1 MYRTL
6 FHRIDLRGRLTPED
20 LLSYFNDKDLRVI
33 MGHNGININEFCA
46 ADKKY
51 KERTK
56 VEKARTLLKVMGE
69 RFLKDPD
76 DLIAALTAPE
86 QLNDKLN
93 KRPRKKTPRA
103 PTQHGRMSAA
113 PCGSSGGG
121 DRSSGSGAGS
131 DKRAQI
137 DCCNSTTGITG
148 IITTTD
154 DKQDNFRN
162 GVVELPGSADFRNGL
177 TAFRTISESSRSSGS
192 ARSSPPPGPPPPAA
206 APAAT
211 SPTTTTT
218 TTTSVSAVARPAC
231 TIDVLN
237 GGMGAEVSRH
247 MRSREKRKIDRLSS
261 SGSGGGSDGGTTAQG
276 SKFHGHGSSS
286 SGASSSGSAF
296 SRYNSQPVRPVTTL
310 QLQQPLTRHMSHM
323 NPAAAGG
330 SAMSAAS
337 GGNGG
342 GRAPSALELK
352 LLQPLTASG
361 SGIARGGRCGSLT
374 RCVATDPSGTTVGV
388 IDVRRYVNE
397 TLL

>member
-137 DCCNSTTGITG
+137 DCCNSTTGTTG

-192 ARSSPPPGPPPPAA
+192 ARSSLPPGPPPPAA

-211 SPTTTTT
+211 SPTTTT